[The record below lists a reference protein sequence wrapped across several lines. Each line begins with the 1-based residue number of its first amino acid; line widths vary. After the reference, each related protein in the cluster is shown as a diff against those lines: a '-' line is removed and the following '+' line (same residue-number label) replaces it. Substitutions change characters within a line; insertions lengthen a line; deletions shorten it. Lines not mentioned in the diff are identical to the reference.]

1 MEALVGVCMKSY
13 YQKVISAFI
22 NKVSK
27 TARKKYELD
36 LVFDPDRDFS
46 RNRKLDME
54 TLIKTIVFSS
64 GKPIREELYDYFDY
78 SVDTASS
85 SAFVQQRAK
94 LKPEAFEYVVK
105 EFNKAYP
112 CTETYKGFRLI
123 AVDGSDLS
131 ISYDISDEETYV
143 PNCEGFRGR
152 NLIHINSAY
161 DIISKRYVD
170 TIIRGS
176 RHHGEQY
183 SMYTMAERFDEKAIF
198 IADRNYSTWNNMEH
212 IIKAG
217 QFFLV
222 RVQDIHSRTSN
233 LRKFNLPDSEFDL
246 DVETILT
253 TKATNEVKAHPDKYR
268 MLSKSSTFD
277 FVSKDNPYYPVK
289 YRVVRFKIDGAEEYE
304 SVITNLDKDK
314 FPADEIKKLYNLRWG
329 IEISFRHLKYSAD
342 LSAIHARKR
351 SSIRQEIWARILL
364 YNLCIIMIQE
374 AIKHK
379 TKSLKYVYTVNIT
392 RCIHIIRNLAKR
404 KGGIPPDLEKLLL
417 NELLPI
423 RPDRLDLRKVKNQS
437 VVCFNYRFS

>member
-1 MEALVGVCMKSY
+1 LEALVGDCMKTY
-13 YQKVISAFI
+13 YQKVVSTFN
-22 NKVSK
+22 NKVNK
-27 TARKKYELD
+27 AAREKYNLC
-36 LVFDPDRDFS
+36 LVRDPDKDFS
-46 RNRKLDME
+46 RNRKLDMV
-54 TLIKTIVFSS
+54 TLIKAIVLSS

-78 SVDTASS
+78 SRSTATS

-105 EFNKAYP
+105 EFNRAYP

-161 DIISKRYVD
+161 DILNRRYVD
-170 TIIRGS
+170 TIVKGTK
-176 RHHGEQY
+176 HTGEQY
-183 SMYTMAERFDEKAIF
+183 SMYTMAERFYDKAIF

-246 DVETILT
+246 DVETVLT
-253 TKATNEVKAHPDKYR
+253 MKQTNEVKAHPDKYR

-289 YRVVRFKIDGAEEYE
+289 YRVVRFRIDGIEEYE
-304 SVITNLDKDK
+304 SIITNLDRTH
-314 FPADEIKKLYNLRWG
+314 FPAEEIKKLYNLRWS

-342 LSAIHARKR
+342 LSAIHARNR
-351 SSIRQEIWARILL
+351 NSIRQEIWARILL

>member
-1 MEALVGVCMKSY
+1 M
-13 YQKVISAFI
+13 
-22 NKVSK
+22 
-27 TARKKYELD
+27 
-36 LVFDPDRDFS
+36 FDPDKDFS

-64 GKPIREELYDYFDY
+64 GKPIREELYDYFNY

-94 LKPEAFEYVVK
+94 LKPEAFEHLVK

-176 RHHGEQY
+176 KHHGEQY

-246 DVETILT
+246 DVDTILT
-253 TKATNEVKAHPDKYR
+253 TKLTVVKANPDKYR
-268 MLSKSSTFD
+268 YLSSASIFD
-277 FVSKDNPYYPVK
+277 FISKDNPYYPVK
-289 YRVVRFKIDGAEEYE
+289 YRAVRFKIDSAEEYE

-342 LSAIHARKR
+342 LSAIHARNR
-351 SSIRQEIWARILL
+351 NSIRQEIWARILL
-364 YNLCIIMIQE
+364 YNLCMIMIQE

-392 RCIHIIRNLAKR
+392 RCIHVIRDMAKR

-423 RPDRLDLRKVKNQS
+423 RPDRLDPRKVKFRS

>member
-1 MEALVGVCMKSY
+1 
-13 YQKVISAFI
+13 
-22 NKVSK
+22 
-27 TARKKYELD
+27 
-36 LVFDPDRDFS
+36 
-46 RNRKLDME
+46 
-54 TLIKTIVFSS
+54 
-64 GKPIREELYDYFDY
+64 
-78 SVDTASS
+78 
-85 SAFVQQRAK
+85 
-94 LKPEAFEYVVK
+94 
-105 EFNKAYP
+105 
-112 CTETYKGFRLI
+112 
-123 AVDGSDLS
+123 LS

-176 RHHGEQY
+176 KHHGEQY
-183 SMYTMAERFDEKAIF
+183 SMYSMAERFDEKAIF

-246 DVETILT
+246 DVDTILT

-289 YRVVRFKIDGAEEYE
+289 YRAVRFKIDGDEEYE
-304 SVITNLDKDK
+304 SIITNLDRTR
-314 FPADEIKKLYNLRWG
+314 FPAEEIKKLYNLRWG
-329 IEISFRHLKYSAD
+329 IEVSFRHLKYSAD
-342 LSAIHARKR
+342 LSAIHARNR
-351 SSIRQEIWARILL
+351 NSIRQEIWARILL
-364 YNLCIIMIQE
+364 YNLCMIMIQE

-392 RCIHIIRNLAKR
+392 RCIHVIRDMAKR

-423 RPDRLDLRKVKNQS
+423 RPDRLDPRKVKPQS